1 MDPYLEHPGL
11 WPDVRN
17 SLIAEIRRYLSPRVR
32 PKYYVGIEERTY
44 MSDSDDFV
52 LVGRADA
59 AVRAAREAS
68 GEQPAAVP
76 NAAPTGTLTVELPMS
91 DRVPETYLKVR
102 SVEDGRVVAVLEL
115 LSPSNKMDGEGR
127 RVYERKRKA
136 ILSSLTH
143 LVEIDLLRAGTP
155 MPVRGAAPTASYR
168 ILVSRED
175 SRRHA
180 SLTVFTVR
188 DPMPPF
194 VLPPQA
200 GDQEPERRS
209 TWAASSLRCT
219 NRRATTWSWITG
231 ANRCL
236 PCRDPMPRGPTH
248 CCALPGQLTAV
259 GTARQNS
266 GRYRRPRWTWWTGR
280 TCRSGCT
287 RRRLSPTRARHE
299 NA

>member
-1 MDPYLEHPGL
+1 MEPYLEHPGL
-11 WPDVRN
+11 WPDVHN
-17 SLIAEIRRYLSPRVR
+17 SLSAESRRDLSPRVR
-32 PKYYVGIEERTY
+32 PKHSVGIEERTY
-44 MSDSDDFV
+44 MSDSDELV
-52 LVGRADA
+52 LVGRADV
-59 AVRAAREAS
+59 AVRAAREAA

-91 DRVPETYLKVR
+91 DRVRETYLEVR

-175 SRRHA
+175 SRPHA

-188 DPMPPF
+188 DPIPPF
-194 VLPPQA
+194 VLPLQA
-200 GDQEPERRS
+200 GDQEPEVDLG
-209 TWAASSLRCT
+209 SLL
-219 NRRATTWSWITG
+219 G
-231 ANRCL
+231 AL
-236 PCRDPMPRGPTH
+236 YEQAGYD
-248 CCALPGQLTAV
+248 LV
-259 GTARQNS
+259 VD
-266 GRYRRPRWTWWTGR
+266 YRREPVPPL
-280 TCRSGCT
+280 SGSDAAWADA
-287 RRRLSPTRARHE
+287 LLRAARMRDIE
-299 NA
+299 